1 MDFCTFY
8 EGGGVGG
15 DERNFLGKKMC
26 RGDNENKNG
35 VGFYANTHVFHLSLF
50 LLPAFEYI
58 YRQMNAK
65 HAEEPNHL
73 LIRHH
78 LYREILRILQ
88 CYLLVSLF

>member
-50 LLPAFEYI
+50 Y
-58 YRQMNAK
+58 
-65 HAEEPNHL
+65 
-73 LIRHH
+73 
-78 LYREILRILQ
+78 
-88 CYLLVSLF
+88 C